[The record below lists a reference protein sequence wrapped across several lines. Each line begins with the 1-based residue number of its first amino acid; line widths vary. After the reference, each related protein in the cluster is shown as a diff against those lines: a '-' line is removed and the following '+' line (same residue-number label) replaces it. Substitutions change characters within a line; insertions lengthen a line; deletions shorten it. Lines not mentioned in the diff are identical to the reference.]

1 VLAVA
6 HRGASADAP
15 ENTLA
20 AVRRAITLGASL
32 IELDVQRTRDGK
44 LVVFH
49 DAALTRTTDA
59 ARVFPDRAPW
69 HLADFTLA
77 EVRTLDA
84 GSWKGAEFAGE
95 RVPTLADAIRALR
108 TSGSGLLLELKSPGR
123 YPGIEDEVADLMR
136 EFRGYVRSAVA
147 AGRLA
152 VQSLDVDSLR
162 RYHRA
167 EPRVP
172 VALLGRPAPSDL
184 PALATWVDGIN
195 PFHLAVDAAYVA
207 EVHRLGLGC
216 RVWTVDTVSDLPA
229 LATWVDGINPF
240 HLAVDAAYVAEVHR
254 LGLDCRVW
262 TVDTVADLTRA
273 LDLGVDGVITNRPD
287 LLTALLDERRDRL
300 AGSAA

>member
-1 VLAVA
+1 MSLFTKAAALVLPPRTSAEPAGATRVLAVA

-49 DAALTRTTDA
+49 DATLTRTTDA

-77 EVRTLDA
+77 EVLTLDA
-84 GSWKGAEFAGE
+84 GSWNGAQFAGE

-147 AGRLA
+147 TGRLA

-167 EPRVP
+167 ESRVP
-172 VALLGRPAPSDL
+172 VALLGRPAP
-184 PALATWVDGIN
+184 
-195 PFHLAVDAAYVA
+195 
-207 EVHRLGLGC
+207 
-216 RVWTVDTVSDLPA
+216 SDLPA